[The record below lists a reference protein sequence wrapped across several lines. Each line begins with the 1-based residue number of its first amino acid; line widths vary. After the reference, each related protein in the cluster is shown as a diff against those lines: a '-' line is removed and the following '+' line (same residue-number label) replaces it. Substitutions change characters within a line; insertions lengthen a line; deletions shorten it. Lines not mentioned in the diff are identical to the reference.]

1 MAVPREDLLLMT
13 RALKRGLADVKA
25 IRKALDRQVSKPV
38 GFLEALHL
46 GAPDAQAL
54 RGDASLPDPAVDRVQ
69 LDALRAVLL
78 DAEHLTPAEW
88 ERFIASLT
96 RPSQRH
102 GYASLPVPQE
112 FDGYSVQ
119 WELARRD
126 RGVVYRARDREGKE
140 LAIKVFRKE
149 IPIPG
154 ALPRIDGLAYAVMPF
169 VEGESL
175 EAKRPASPKRS
186 VQAIAAAAQ
195 LLRDGAHGA
204 LTPARIL
211 VRKNDS
217 VALVGFEHARGVPLS
232 PRARAY
238 SGEGNPDVHALSA
251 ILYELLTGS
260 PPAGE
265 TSPAARSRDVDAD
278 LDRVVSFALRGGYGS
293 TGDFADDLRRYLAG
307 QPVTARSAAAA
318 SSGKKRPWKGFA
330 AAASLLV
337 AAIVVVVVLSTRGK
351 PPEPPKPGSAPEAET
366 AVRKPAPLPEP
377 ARPPSRPR
385 VEASKPAEPPKPL
398 TPEDEQRLYDTSL
411 QAVGAGDWNAV
422 IAIGNEAVSR
432 GSKKDWAPYHLA
444 TAYAERSELDKALE
458 YVTRALQL
466 KPDARDSLELR
477 AQILALRGEAR
488 KALAELELFHGK
500 KAAEYNSQIKRLN
513 SQKSDDRTL
522 LQRGV
527 YYCLKRHYDSAE
539 KDFTGA
545 LELGLKSALVWRA
558 LARKAQENRA
568 GAEAD
573 AKAYLAEMPAGYA
586 AEDAKSIL
594 ADLK

>member
-46 GAPDAQAL
+46 GATEVQTL
-54 RGDASLPDPAVDRVQ
+54 RGDTSLPDPASDRAQ
-69 LDALRAVLL
+69 LDLLRSMLL
-78 DAEHLTPAEW
+78 DTEHLSPAEW

-96 RPSQRH
+96 RPSQRA
-102 GYASLPVPQE
+102 GYAALPVPHE
-112 FDGYSVQ
+112 FGGYSLQ
-119 WELARRD
+119 WELARRE
-126 RGVVYRARDREGKE
+126 RGVVYRARDREGRDV
-140 LAIKVFRKE
+140 AIKVFRKE

-154 ALPRIDGLAYAVMPF
+154 ELPRIDGLAYAVMPF
-169 VEGESL
+169 IEGESI
-175 EAKRPASPKRS
+175 EAKRPASSKRAVQAVETAAHLLRS
-186 VQAIAAAAQ
+186 V
-195 LLRDGAHGA
+195 AHGA
-204 LTPARIL
+204 LSPARIL

-217 VALVGFEHARGVPLS
+217 VVVVGFEHARAVALS

-238 SGEGNPDVHALSA
+238 SGEGNPDVHALAA

-278 LDRVVSFALRGGYGS
+278 LDRVVSFALRGGYG
-293 TGDFADDLRRYLAG
+293 TMGDFADDLRRYLAG
-307 QPVTARSAAAA
+307 QPVTARSATAA
-318 SSGKKRPWKGFA
+318 SAGKKKPWGVMA
-330 AAASLLV
+330 AAASV
-337 AAIVVVVVLSTRGK
+337 AIAAIVAVVVLSMRGK
-351 PPEPPKPGSAPEAET
+351 QPGAPKPGPVEEPRT
-366 AVRKPAPLPEP
+366 AVQKPAPPPEP
-377 ARPPSRPR
+377 ARPAPKPR
-385 VEASKPAEPPKPL
+385 VEVSKPAEPPKPM
-398 TPEDEQRLYDTSL
+398 TPEDEQRLADTSL
-411 QAVGAGDWNAV
+411 QAVTAGDWNAV

-444 TAYAERSELDKALE
+444 TAYGERNELDKALE

-466 KPDARDSLELR
+466 KPDSRDSLELR
-477 AQILALRGEAR
+477 AQILTLRGEAR
-488 KALAELELFHGK
+488 KALAELEAFHGK
-500 KAAEYNSQIKRLN
+500 KASEYNTQIKRLN
-513 SQKSDDRTL
+513 SQKSDERTL

-527 YYCLKRHYDSAE
+527 YYCLKRHFDSAE
-539 KDFTGA
+539 KDFTAA

-558 LARKAQENRA
+558 LARKAQENRP

-586 AEDAKSIL
+586 AEDAKAIL